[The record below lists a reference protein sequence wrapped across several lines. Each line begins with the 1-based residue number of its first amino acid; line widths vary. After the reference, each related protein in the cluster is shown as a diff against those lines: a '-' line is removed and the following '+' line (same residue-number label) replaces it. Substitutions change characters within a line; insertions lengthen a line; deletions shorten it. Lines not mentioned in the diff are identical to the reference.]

1 MGGTPITSQRR
12 RISLENVSLHKL
24 NPFASIA
31 VYNVTSFSN
40 LLFPSSSKEI
50 FLNETVI
57 PIKSIAYIQIGSED
71 LEEGHQQ
78 LAESLK
84 TISASP
90 ASLYIS
96 AGDKSVR
103 IRLRNDTV
111 AKQLADTLR
120 ALILGDTG
128 NIWRGRSKSVEMD
141 EVLLE
146 RDQAP
151 YEFEAKNPLQAEKFE
166 IE

>member
-1 MGGTPITSQRR
+1 M
-12 RISLENVSLHKL
+12 
-24 NPFASIA
+24 
-31 VYNVTSFSN
+31 TSFSN
-40 LLFPSSSKEI
+40 LLFPSSSKDI

-103 IRLRNDTV
+103 IRLRNDTM
-111 AKQLADTLR
+111 AKELAGTLR
-120 ALILGDTG
+120 ALMLGDTDE
-128 NIWRGRSKSVEMD
+128 ILRGRSKSVEVD
-141 EVLLE
+141 KLLLA
-146 RDQAP
+146 RDRESS
-151 YEFEAKNPLQAEKFE
+151 EFETKNPFYKSKSSKLNDDDHSNTLTYITERCTD
-166 IE
+166 

>member
-1 MGGTPITSQRR
+1 MYSP
-12 RISLENVSLHKL
+12 
-24 NPFASIA
+24 
-31 VYNVTSFSN
+31 N
-40 LLFPSSSKEI
+40 LLLPSSSEKV
-50 FLNETVI
+50 LSSETKI
-57 PIKSIAYIQIGSED
+57 YIQSIVYIQIGSEELD
-71 LEEGHQQ
+71 ESHKQ
-78 LAESLK
+78 LTEPLK
-84 TISASP
+84 TVSASP

-120 ALILGDTG
+120 ALMLGDTG
-128 NIWRGRSKSVEMD
+128 IIWRGRSKSVEMD

-151 YEFEAKNPLQAEKFE
+151 YEFEAKNPLQVEKFE

>member
-1 MGGTPITSQRR
+1 M
-12 RISLENVSLHKL
+12 
-24 NPFASIA
+24 
-31 VYNVTSFSN
+31 
-40 LLFPSSSKEI
+40 
-50 FLNETVI
+50 NETVI

-84 TISASP
+84 TINASP

-120 ALILGDTG
+120 ALMLGDTDE
-128 NIWRGRSKSVEMD
+128 ILRGRSKSVEMD

>member
-1 MGGTPITSQRR
+1 M
-12 RISLENVSLHKL
+12 
-24 NPFASIA
+24 
-31 VYNVTSFSN
+31 TSFSN
-40 LLFPSSSKEI
+40 LLSPSSSKDI

-57 PIKSIAYIQIGSED
+57 PIKSIAYIQIGSEE

-103 IRLRNDTV
+103 IRLRNDTI
-111 AKQLADTLR
+111 AKEVADTLR
-120 ALILGDTG
+120 ALMLGDTG
-128 NIWRGRSKSVEMD
+128 KILRGRSKSVEMD
-141 EVLLE
+141 ELLLE
-146 RDQAP
+146 RDRAP
-151 YEFEAKNPLQAEKFE
+151 SEFHAKNPLQVEKFE